1 MALGALAMAAEAEDR
16 KATIGSR
23 ILDRQVERLH
33 RTLAVHKLYSRYVD
47 EIPEPMFRQLV
58 SEGLFRAKVFCGG
71 VAAFFLLPQLGGVA
85 GLAGAAIFAGVVVTA
100 CYYCWPWLIIQG
112 VERELLYRHRQGKWR
127 WER

>member
-1 MALGALAMAAEAEDR
+1 MAVRAETP

-23 ILDRQVERLH
+23 ILDRQVAQLH
-33 RTLAVHKLYSRYVD
+33 RRLAAHMLYSRYVD

-58 SEGLFRAKVFCGG
+58 SEGLFRAKVFCLGA
-71 VAAFFLLPQLGGVA
+71 AAFFLLPSLAA
-85 GLAGAAIFAGVVVTA
+85 GNPIALIFVIVVGTA

-112 VERELLYRHRQGKWR
+112 VERELLYRHREGKWR

>member
-1 MALGALAMAAEAEDR
+1 MSVGADKR

-33 RTLAVHKLYSRYVD
+33 RTLAAHKLYSRYVD
-47 EIPEPMFRQLV
+47 EIPEPMFRQLA
-58 SEGLFRAKVFCGG
+58 SEGLFLAKVFCAAA
-71 VAAFFLLPQLGGVA
+71 AAFFLLPSLGGLT
-85 GLAGAAIFAGVVVTA
+85 GLTIVFAAIVSTT

-112 VERELLYRHRQGKWR
+112 VERELLYRHHQGKWR

>member
-1 MALGALAMAAEAEDR
+1 MAVAAGDR

-33 RTLAVHKLYSRYVD
+33 RTLAAHQLYSRYVA
-47 EIPEPMFRQLV
+47 EIPEPMFRQLA

-71 VAAFFLLPQLGGVA
+71 AAAFFLLPAGFKGLD
-85 GLAGAAIFAGVVVTA
+85 GLAVAALFGTLIVTA
-100 CYYCWPWLIIQG
+100 CYHLWPWLIIQG